1 MKEVPARWRRPAADL
16 VLLVAIG
23 IFLAL
28 ISPYASGV
36 LAFLPRLI
44 YWIGCIVGG
53 GVIGFTC
60 ERLIGLRMPPGWRR
74 LFVAAVTMTP
84 PVALLVFATGAA
96 MGIQRFNVASAANL
110 LWQVF
115 VISLP
120 VLAVR
125 SLVWRA
131 PVTIVET
138 RTIVKTPV
146 PMEEVAFRQR
156 LSSRRRTAR
165 LIAVEADDHYVR
177 VHTNDGTEL
186 VTLRF
191 ADALAELTGAEGM
204 QIHRSWWVANDAIE
218 AVRWRRGGAGEA
230 TLFGNFHAPVSR
242 NHAPTLK
249 AAGWF

>member
-1 MKEVPARWRRPAADL
+1 MKDVPARWRQPVADL

-28 ISPYASGV
+28 IAPYTTGK
-36 LAFLPRLI
+36 LPILPRLI
-44 YWIGCIVGG
+44 YWIVCVVGG
-53 GVIGFTC
+53 GAIGLKG
-60 ERLIGLRMPPGWRR
+60 ERLIGSRMPPGWRR
-74 LFVAAVTMTP
+74 LVVAAATMTP
-84 PVALLVFATGAA
+84 PVALLVLATGAA
-96 MGIQRFNVASAANL
+96 MGIQRINILSAANM

-125 SLVWRA
+125 SLVWRE

-165 LIAVEADDHYVR
+165 LIAIEANDHYVR
-177 VHTNDGTEL
+177 VHTDDGTEL

-191 ADALAELTGAEGM
+191 ADALIELAGAEGL

-218 AVRWRRGGAGEA
+218 TVRWRRGAGEA
-230 TLFGNFHAPVSR
+230 RLVGNLHAPVSR